1 MNKAFVKEDDDR
13 EPRCPQPEGCGGP
26 GVAVPPATVAAQAPE
41 TAVAA
46 LSDDVLYCLDP
57 ACEVGYFDPWGA
69 TIPATA
75 LASLSWPK
83 DPNAPLCPCF
93 GMTREDV
100 IEDAER
106 KDPSRLRELI
116 AKSEGPDASCTTRT
130 PDGRCCVTEARR
142 LYLRHLQ
149 PDPEE

>member
-26 GVAVPPATVAAQAPE
+26 GIVVPPDTVAAQASE
-41 TAVAA
+41 AAATA
-46 LSDDVLYCLDP
+46 LSDDVLYCVDP
-57 ACEVGYFDPWGA
+57 TCGVGYFDPWGA
-69 TIPATA
+69 TIPAAT

-83 DPNAPLCPCF
+83 DPTAPLCPCF
-93 GMTREDV
+93 GLTREDV
-100 IEDAER
+100 VEDAQR
-106 KDPSRLRELI
+106 KDTSRLRDLI
-116 AKSEGPDASCTTRT
+116 AKSEGPDATCATLA

-142 LYLRHLQ
+142 LYLRNLQ